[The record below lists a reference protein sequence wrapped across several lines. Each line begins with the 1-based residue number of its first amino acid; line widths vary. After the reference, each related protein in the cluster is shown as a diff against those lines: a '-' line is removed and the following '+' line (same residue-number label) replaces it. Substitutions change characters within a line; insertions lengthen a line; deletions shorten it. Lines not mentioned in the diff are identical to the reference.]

1 ETELAEIMAKYNP
14 VSASGIVL
22 RPRTGEILAMG
33 SRPTFD
39 PNAPGKTPIA
49 ALKNRLTADSYE
61 PGSTFKIVSIGAA
74 LNEGLAQPG
83 EMIDCEHGLWNYMG
97 KPLHDHERYGVLSV
111 EDVMMKS
118 SNIGSAKIGI
128 RLGKQGLYKY
138 LTAFGFG
145 ERTGVML
152 PGESRGILI
161 PLKEWNGLTG
171 SRVSIGQS
179 AAATPLQMAMA
190 VAAIANGG
198 KLMRPLLIDRMEDA
212 EGNVVLKNRPQLVR
226 EVFKPETARQV
237 VESLK
242 RVVSSDGTAEKAKLG
257 YYTAAGKTGTAQKVE
272 NGQYSHT
279 KYFSSFIGFFP
290 ADHPELLIYVCV
302 NEPDRAKGYYGGQ
315 VAAPAFKNIALRSAN
330 YLNIRPETAVGE
342 PVTGLAQAPQANN
355 RTN

>member
-1 ETELAEIMAKYNP
+1 
-14 VSASGIVL
+14 
-22 RPRTGEILAMG
+22 
-33 SRPTFD
+33 
-39 PNAPGKTPIA
+39 
-49 ALKNRLTADSYE
+49 
-61 PGSTFKIVSIGAA
+61 
-74 LNEGLAQPG
+74 
-83 EMIDCEHGLWNYMG
+83 
-97 KPLHDHERYGVLSV
+97 
-111 EDVMMKS
+111 
-118 SNIGSAKIGI
+118 
-128 RLGKQGLYKY
+128 
-138 LTAFGFG
+138 
-145 ERTGVML
+145 
-152 PGESRGILI
+152 
-161 PLKEWNGLTG
+161 
-171 SRVSIGQS
+171 
-179 AAATPLQMAMA
+179 MAMA